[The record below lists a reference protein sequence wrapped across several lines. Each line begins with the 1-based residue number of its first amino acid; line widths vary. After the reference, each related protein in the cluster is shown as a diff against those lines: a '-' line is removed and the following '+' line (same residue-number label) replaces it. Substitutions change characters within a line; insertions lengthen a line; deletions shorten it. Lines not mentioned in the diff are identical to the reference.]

1 MHTLLCIAHALYI
14 ICCTFDTLYINT
26 SGFPIVGGGAWG
38 EPGGCSPNLQFFFSK
53 PSPLKLMPPMGCPP
67 HLKMNPPP
75 SEKQA
80 PSLKREAPFHEM
92 NPRKSTRT

>member
-38 EPGGCSPNLQFFFSK
+38 ERGVLSQPTIFFFETL
-53 PSPLKLMPPMGCPP
+53 PIETDAPYGLPPPLK
-67 HLKMNPPP
+67 NESPP